1 MQINNLIGINHNL
14 VNANGGGGGGGGGGI
29 CGAGI
34 LQTNLQQQFFKS
46 PVKRDTSLGKV

>member
-1 MQINNLIGINHNL
+1 VQINNLIGINHNL
-14 VNANGGGGGGGGGGI
+14 VNANGGGGGS

-34 LQTNLQQQFFKS
+34 LQTNLQQQFFKT